1 MPGKDMTGPFL
12 QGGNHASTA
21 YLGQAST
28 MYLTLPVLFNKTAS
42 QFTISFMLIC
52 SSLNVWNVIILS
64 GTASGVLLILSLSL
78 SLSLYIYIY
87 VATRI
92 IGVSFINFVLLSH
105 TGDLN
110 QNPYECRELYL
121 AYVSEEK
128 EKAEREGM
136 ETYGNSSTSPF
147 FTTTSQQLDTNSKDI
162 DFPFYQ
168 GTCLTESVV
177 G

>member
-1 MPGKDMTGPFL
+1 
-12 QGGNHASTA
+12 
-21 YLGQAST
+21 
-28 MYLTLPVLFNKTAS
+28 
-42 QFTISFMLIC
+42 MLVC
-52 SSLNVWNVIILS
+52 SSLNVWNAIILS
-64 GTASGVLLILSLSL
+64 GTASGVRLILSLSL
-78 SLSLYIYIY
+78 SIHIYIY
-87 VATRI
+87 VASLETRI
-92 IGVSFINFVLLSH
+92 IGVSFINFVLH
-105 TGDLN
+105 PTHAGDLN

-136 ETYGNSSTSPF
+136 ETYGNSSSSPF

-168 GTCLTESVV
+168 GTCLTESR